1 MINTFRKN
9 FVCFSDTQN
18 LQNVHDMLLDSQHVQ
33 ESMEKSVLL
42 KDYHEKTFP
51 EIQEQFGFEV
61 SLFKFV
67 CFVVFKTPLSTI
79 FQLYRSGQ
87 FY

>member
-1 MINTFRKN
+1 
-9 FVCFSDTQN
+9 
-18 LQNVHDMLLDSQHVQ
+18 MLLDSQHVQ

-67 CFVVFKTPLSTI
+67 CFVVFKMPLSTI

>member
-1 MINTFRKN
+1 
-9 FVCFSDTQN
+9 
-18 LQNVHDMLLDSQHVQ
+18 MLLDSQHVQ

-42 KDYHEKTFP
+42 KDYREKTFP

-67 CFVVFKTPLSTI
+67 CLMVMLRI
-79 FQLYRSGQ
+79 
-87 FY
+87 

>member
-9 FVCFSDTQN
+9 FVCFSDAQN
-18 LQNVHDMLLDSQHVQ
+18 LQNVHDMLLDSQDVQ

-42 KDYHEKTFP
+42 KNYREKTFP
-51 EIQEQFGFEV
+51 EIQEQFGFDV

-67 CFVVFKTPLSTI
+67 CLMVFKTPLSTI

>member
-1 MINTFRKN
+1 
-9 FVCFSDTQN
+9 
-18 LQNVHDMLLDSQHVQ
+18 
-33 ESMEKSVLL
+33 MEKSVLL
-42 KDYHEKTFP
+42 KDYREKTFP

>member
-18 LQNVHDMLLDSQHVQ
+18 LQNVHDMLLDSQDVQ

-42 KDYHEKTFP
+42 KDYREKTFP
-51 EIQEQFGFEV
+51 EIQEQFGFDV

-67 CFVVFKTPLSTI
+67 CLFGGV
-79 FQLYRSGQ
+79 
-87 FY
+87 